1 MMNFQNGAVTTTTTQ
16 TYAAQKNARFSLT
29 ASQIR
34 TIQQRWDETYNALP
48 RIQQQAIDNALAAAI
63 SEFRRRNPNI
73 KGTKDLKKQLAKA
86 WTVSMSQVCIDDTM
100 QRQLNIAWVLTLL
113 NVFVATKVIPI
124 HVYQPDPN
132 TEQYLAWDGQH
143 TLVLL
148 WLICTQV
155 FAENPED
162 FEIPV
167 NVYASHQKS
176 EMRGCFIDLN
186 SEEGK
191 KMLDLFDKIEQ
202 MIYGVRVDGSQNPLW
217 VFIEQKQQIVESRGL
232 FLTSKKFGDD
242 HMPGAIS
249 RMQEINKMDLESLE
263 WLCDYLVAVGAQHR
277 AVEEKEMVMMAYFF
291 ERCRLAKLKLTQQQV
306 FDIAGLAITKWGGSF
321 SPSSRFWAKVSQ
333 AYTNWHAAHIVYGN
347 PRCNKEPI
355 HGFPFL
361 AEQIKRDLKG
371 FAKLSSNTSS
381 EFLPESGDLF
391 P

>member
-1 MMNFQNGAVTTTTTQ
+1 MLNLQVQNAVP
-16 TYAAQKNARFSLT
+16 YAAIKNSRFSMS

-34 TIQQRWDETYNALP
+34 TIKQRWDETYNALP
-48 RIQQQAIDNALAAAI
+48 AIQQTAIDNALAAAI
-63 SEFRRRNPNI
+63 AEFRRRNPKI

-86 WTVSMSQVCIDDTM
+86 WNVSMSSVCIDDTM
-100 QRQLNIAWVLTLL
+100 QRQLNIAWVITLL
-113 NVFVATKVIPI
+113 NMFVSTKVVPI

-132 TEQYLAWDGQH
+132 DELYLAWDGQH

-155 FAENPED
+155 FGED
-162 FEIPV
+162 SAQFEIPV

-202 MIYGVRVDGSQNPLW
+202 MIYGVRVDGSTNPTW
-217 VFIEQKQQIVESRGL
+217 QIAEQKQKIVEDHGL

-249 RMQEINKMDLESLE
+249 RMQEINKMQPESVQ
-263 WLCDYLVAVGAQHR
+263 WLCDYLVAVGAQTR
-277 AVEEKEMVMMAYFF
+277 AVEEKEMVMMSYFF
-291 ERCRLAKLKLTQQQV
+291 ERCRLAKLKLSQKQV
-306 FDIAGLAITKWGGSF
+306 HDIATIAKNHWGADF
-321 SPSSRFWAKVSQ
+321 SPSSRFWARVTN
-333 AYTNWHAAHIVYGN
+333 AYHNWHTEHVGYGQ

-355 HGFPFL
+355 HGFPFI
-361 AEQIKRDLKG
+361 AEQIKKDLKG
-371 FAKLSSNTSS
+371 FSKLKSNTSS
-381 EFLPESGDLF
+381 EFIPDATDLY
-391 P
+391 

>member
-1 MMNFQNGAVTTTTTQ
+1 MMNFQNGSSQTTTQ

-34 TIQQRWDETYNALP
+34 TIKQRWDETYNALP
-48 RIQQQAIDNALAAAI
+48 KIQQQAINIALSAAI
-63 SEFRRRNPNI
+63 AEFRRRHPSI

-86 WTVSMSQVCIDDTM
+86 WTVKMSQVCIDDTM

-113 NVFVATKVIPI
+113 TMFVSTKVIPI
-124 HVYQPDPN
+124 HVYQPDPDV
-132 TEQYLAWDGQH
+132 EQYLAWDGQH

-155 FAENPED
+155 FAEDPTD

-217 VFIEQKQQIVESRGL
+217 MLAEQKQQIVESRGL

-249 RMQEINKMDLESLE
+249 RMQEINKMDTESLA

-306 FDIAGLAITKWGGSF
+306 FDVAGLAMTKWGADF
-321 SPSSRFWAKVSQ
+321 SPSSRFWAKVSR
-333 AYTNWHAAHIVYGN
+333 AYSNWHAAHIVYGT

-361 AEQIKRDLKG
+361 AEQIKQDVKG
-371 FAKLSSNTSS
+371 FAKLASNTSS
-381 EFLPESGDLF
+381 EFIPDAGDLF
-391 P
+391 

>member
-1 MMNFQNGAVTTTTTQ
+1 M
-16 TYAAQKNARFSLT
+16 T

-34 TIQQRWDETYNALP
+34 TIKQRWNETYNSLP
-48 RIQQQAIDNALAAAI
+48 VIQQKTVNHALSAAI
-63 SEFRRRNPNI
+63 AEFRRRNPNI

-86 WTVSMSQVCIDDTM
+86 WTTNMGNVCIDDTM
-100 QRQLNIAWVLTLL
+100 QRQLNIAWVITLL
-113 NVFVATKVIPI
+113 NMFVATKVIPI

-132 TEQYLAWDGQH
+132 NELYLAWDGQH

-148 WLICTQV
+148 WLICTQI
-155 FAENPED
+155 FGENPEN

-202 MIYGVRVDGSQNPLW
+202 MIYGVRVDGSTNPIW
-217 VFIEQKQQIVESRGL
+217 VLAEQKQTIVENHGL

-249 RMQEINKMDLESLE
+249 RMQEINKLAPETLE
-263 WLCDYLVAVGAQHR
+263 WLCDYLVAVGAQQR
-277 AVEEKEMVMMAYFF
+277 AVEEKEMVMMSYFF
-291 ERCRLAKLKLTQQQV
+291 ERCRLAKLKLTQKQV
-306 FDIAGLAITKWGGSF
+306 YDVANLFKTHWGADF
-321 SPSSRFWAKVSQ
+321 SPSSCFWARVAT
-333 AYTNWHAAHIVYGN
+333 AYHNWHAIHVVYGQ

-355 HGFPFL
+355 HGFPFI
-361 AEQIKRDLKG
+361 AEQVKKDLKG
-371 FAKLSSNTSS
+371 FAKLNSNTSS
-381 EFLPESGDLF
+381 EFVPDASDLY
-391 P
+391 

>member
-1 MMNFQNGAVTTTTTQ
+1 MVNFVNGANTATSQ
-16 TYAAQKNARFSLT
+16 NYAATKNSRFSLS

-34 TIQQRWDETYNALP
+34 TIKERWDETYNALP
-48 RIQQQAIDNALAAAI
+48 RIQQQAINSALAAAI
-63 SEFRRRNPNI
+63 AEFHRRHPNI

-86 WTVSMSQVCIDDTM
+86 WTVKMSQVCIDDTM

-132 TEQYLAWDGQH
+132 DELYLAWDGQH

-148 WLICTQV
+148 WLICTQI
-155 FAENPED
+155 FGEDPEN

-167 NVYASHQKS
+167 NVYASHMKA

-202 MIYGVRVDGSQNPLW
+202 MIYGVRVDGSTNPLW
-217 VFIEQKQQIVESRGL
+217 VLAENKQKIVESHGL

-249 RMQEINKMDLESLE
+249 RMQEINKMGLESLE
-263 WLCDYLVAVGAQHR
+263 WLCAYLVAVGAQHR
-277 AVEEKEMVMMAYFF
+277 AVEEKEMVMMSYFF
-291 ERCRLAKLKLTQQQV
+291 ERCRLAKLDLTQKQV
-306 FDIAGLAITKWGGSF
+306 LEVANLAKTHWGADFTPTG
-321 SPSSRFWAKVSQ
+321 RFWARAGI
-333 AYTNWHAAHIVYGN
+333 AYRNWHAAHVVYGT
-347 PRCNKEPI
+347 PRFNKEPL
-355 HGFPFL
+355 HGYPFL
-361 AEQIKRDLKG
+361 AEQVKKDLKG
-371 FAKLSSNTSS
+371 FSKLASNTSS
-381 EFLPESGDLF
+381 EFMPDQSDLY
-391 P
+391 

>member
-1 MMNFQNGAVTTTTTQ
+1 MLNLQVQSVAS
-16 TYAAQKNARFSLT
+16 YAATKNSRFSMT

-34 TIQQRWDETYNALP
+34 TIKQRWDETYNSLP
-48 RIQQQAIDNALAAAI
+48 KIQQQAVNNALSAAI
-63 SEFRRRNPNI
+63 AEFRRRNPNI

-86 WTVSMSQVCIDDTM
+86 WTANMSNVCIDDTM
-100 QRQLNIAWVLTLL
+100 QRQLNIAWVITLL
-113 NVFVATKVIPI
+113 NMFVATKVIPI

-132 TEQYLAWDGQH
+132 DELYLAWDGQH

-155 FAENPED
+155 FGED
-162 FEIPV
+162 PATFDIPV

-202 MIYGVRVDGSQNPLW
+202 MIYGVRVDGSTNPTW
-217 VFIEQKQQIVESRGL
+217 VVTEQKQQIVENHGL

-249 RMQEINKMDLESLE
+249 RMQEINKMQPESIE
-263 WLCDYLVAVGAQHR
+263 WLCDYLVAVGAQQR
-277 AVEEKEMVMMAYFF
+277 AVEEKEMVMMSYFF
-291 ERCRLAKLKLTQQQV
+291 ERCRLAKIKLTQKQV
-306 FDIAGLAITKWGGSF
+306 YDVATLAKNHWGADF
-321 SPSSRFWAKVSQ
+321 SPSSRFWARVSL
-333 AYTNWHAAHIVYGN
+333 AYNNWHAVHVVYGN

-355 HGFPFL
+355 HGFPFM
-361 AEQIKRDLKG
+361 AEQVKKDLKG
-371 FAKLSSNTSS
+371 FSKLLSNTSS
-381 EFLPESGDLF
+381 EFIPDASDLY
-391 P
+391 

>member
-1 MMNFQNGAVTTTTTQ
+1 MLNLQVLSAAS
-16 TYAAQKNARFSLT
+16 YAATKNSRFSLS

-34 TIQQRWDETYNALP
+34 TIKQRWDETYNSLP
-48 RIQQQAIDNALAAAI
+48 KIQQQAVNVALSAAI
-63 SEFRRRNPNI
+63 SEFRRRNPKI

-86 WTVSMSQVCIDDTM
+86 WTVKMSQVCIDDTM
-100 QRQLNIAWVLTLL
+100 QRQLNIAWVITLL
-113 NVFVATKVIPI
+113 NLFVSTKVIPI
-124 HVYQPDPN
+124 HVYQPDPDVD
-132 TEQYLAWDGQH
+132 QYLAWDGQH

-148 WLICTQV
+148 WLICTQIYGEDP
-155 FAENPED
+155 EN

-167 NVYASHQKS
+167 NVYASHQKA

-202 MIYGVRVDGSQNPLW
+202 MIYGVRVDGSTNPNW
-217 VFIEQKQQIVESRGL
+217 VLAEQKQQIVENHGL

-249 RMQEINKMDLESLE
+249 RMQEINKMQLDSLE
-263 WLCDYLVAVGAQHR
+263 WLCDYLVAVGAQSR

-291 ERCRLAKLKLTQQQV
+291 ERCRLAKLKLTQKQV
-306 FDIAGLAITKWGGSF
+306 YDIANTIKTHWSADFT
-321 SPSSRFWAKVSQ
+321 PSGRFWAKVAN
-333 AYTNWHAAHIVYGN
+333 AYHNWHAVHVQYGI

-361 AEQIKRDLKG
+361 AEQIKKDLKG
-371 FAKLSSNTSS
+371 FTKLNSNTSS
-381 EFLPESGDLF
+381 EFIPDQADLY
-391 P
+391 

>member
-1 MMNFQNGAVTTTTTQ
+1 MMNFQSGASNATTQ
-16 TYAAQKNARFSLT
+16 NYAAQKNARFSLT

-34 TIQQRWDETYNALP
+34 TIKQRWDETYNALP
-48 RIQQQAIDNALAAAI
+48 RIQQQAINSALSAAI
-63 SEFRRRNPNI
+63 AEFQRRHPNI
-73 KGTKDLKKQLAKA
+73 KGTKDLKKQLARA
-86 WTVSMSQVCIDDTM
+86 WTVKMSQVCIDDTM

-132 TEQYLAWDGQH
+132 VEQYLAWDGQH

-155 FAENPED
+155 FAEDPED

-217 VFIEQKQQIVESRGL
+217 MLAEQKQQIVESRGL

-249 RMQEINKMDLESLE
+249 RMQEINKMDPESLA

-291 ERCRLAKLKLTQQQV
+291 ERCRLAKLKLTNQQV
-306 FDIAGLAITKWGGSF
+306 YDVAGLALAKWGADF
-321 SPSSRFWAKVSQ
+321 SPTSRFWAKVSR
-333 AYTNWHAAHIVYGN
+333 AYGNWHAEHIVYGT

-361 AEQIKRDLKG
+361 AEQVKQGVKG

-381 EFLPESGDLF
+381 EFVPDVADLF
-391 P
+391 

>member
-1 MMNFQNGAVTTTTTQ
+1 MLNLQVLSAAS
-16 TYAAQKNARFSLT
+16 YAATKNSRFSLS

-34 TIQQRWDETYNALP
+34 TIKQRWDETYNSLP
-48 RIQQQAIDNALAAAI
+48 KIQQQAVNVALSAAI
-63 SEFRRRNPNI
+63 SEFRRRNPKI

-86 WTVSMSQVCIDDTM
+86 WTVKMSQVCIDDTM
-100 QRQLNIAWVLTLL
+100 QRQLNIAWVITLL
-113 NVFVATKVIPI
+113 NLFVSTKVIPI
-124 HVYQPDPN
+124 HVYQPDPDVD
-132 TEQYLAWDGQH
+132 QYLAWDGQH

-148 WLICTQV
+148 WLICTQIYGEDP
-155 FAENPED
+155 EN

-167 NVYASHQKS
+167 NVYASHQKA

-202 MIYGVRVDGSQNPLW
+202 MIYGVRVDGSTNPNW
-217 VFIEQKQQIVESRGL
+217 VLAEQKQQIVENHGL

-249 RMQEINKMDLESLE
+249 RMQEINKMQLDSLE
-263 WLCDYLVAVGAQHR
+263 WLCDYLVAVGAQSR

-291 ERCRLAKLKLTQQQV
+291 ERCRLAKLKLTQKQV
-306 FDIAGLAITKWGGSF
+306 YDIANTIKTHWGADF
-321 SPSSRFWAKVSQ
+321 TPSGRFWAKVAN
-333 AYTNWHAAHIVYGN
+333 AYHNWHAVHVQYGI

-361 AEQIKRDLKG
+361 AEQIKKDLKG
-371 FAKLSSNTSS
+371 FTKLNSNTSS
-381 EFLPESGDLF
+381 EFIPDQADLY
-391 P
+391 

>member
-1 MMNFQNGAVTTTTTQ
+1 MLNLQVLSTAP
-16 TYAAQKNARFSLT
+16 YAATKNSRFSLS

-34 TIQQRWDETYNALP
+34 TIKQRWDETYNSLP
-48 RIQQQAIDNALAAAI
+48 KIQQQAVNVALSAAI
-63 SEFRRRNPNI
+63 SEFRRRNPKI

-86 WTVSMSQVCIDDTM
+86 WTVKMSQVCIDDTM
-100 QRQLNIAWVLTLL
+100 QRQLNIAWVITLL
-113 NVFVATKVIPI
+113 NLFVSTKVIPI
-124 HVYQPDPN
+124 HVYQPDPDVD
-132 TEQYLAWDGQH
+132 QYLAWDGQH

-148 WLICTQV
+148 WLICTQIYGEDP
-155 FAENPED
+155 EN

-167 NVYASHQKS
+167 NVYASHQKA

-202 MIYGVRVDGSQNPLW
+202 MIYGVRVDGSTNPIW
-217 VFIEQKQQIVESRGL
+217 VLAEQKQQIVENHGL

-249 RMQEINKMDLESLE
+249 RMQEINKMQLDSLE
-263 WLCDYLVAVGAQHR
+263 WLCDYLVAVGAQSR

-291 ERCRLAKLKLTQQQV
+291 ERCRLAKLKLTQKQV
-306 FDIAGLAITKWGGSF
+306 YDIANIIKTHWGADF
-321 SPSSRFWAKVSQ
+321 SPSGRFWAKVAN
-333 AYTNWHAAHIVYGN
+333 AYHNWHAVHVQYGI

-361 AEQIKRDLKG
+361 AEQIKKDLKG
-371 FAKLSSNTSS
+371 FTKLNSNTSS
-381 EFLPESGDLF
+381 EFIPDQADLY
-391 P
+391 